1 MLART
6 AVRSLVRA
14 LPLLLLPAT
23 AAAQQRVTLAGDAAI
38 YDLAGQVRLQ
48 AGSGSSVT
56 VDVRTAGEDAGKLKV
71 VSGAAGAWQV
81 LRIVF
86 PDDDIVYPAM
96 GQYGTNN
103 LDVRENGTF
112 GDASFWKEEGGAGGE
127 SLTSAATHRVRIT
140 GDGSGLRAHADLV
153 IEVPAGKR
161 VAVFLG
167 VGRVDAENVDGR
179 LRVST
184 SSGDVAFTGVRGTTN
199 IGTGSGD
206 VRLAQVTGDVSAAT
220 GSGDVTVQGVRG
232 GSVVLRTGSGDVT
245 GSTLVGTRLDVD
257 TGSGDVKV
265 GGVSAPT
272 CILRTGSGDIRVGL
286 TGSPETVRVSTG
298 SGDVTLALPEG
309 MGAKLR
315 ASSGSGDINHSLPV
329 TLVRQREGL
338 LEGTLGDGRGTLEV
352 STGSGDI
359 HLTRG

>member
-1 MLART
+1 MSAII
-6 AVRSLVRA
+6 AVRTIARV
-14 LPLLLLPAT
+14 LPILLLPLT
-23 AAAQQRVTLAGDAAI
+23 AAAQQRLTLAGDAAI

-48 AGSGSSVT
+48 AGSGSSIM

-96 GQYGTNN
+96 GRHSANN

-112 GDASFWKEEGGAGGE
+112 GDASFWQEEGGAGGT
-127 SLTSAATHRVRIT
+127 SLTSAATRRVHIR

-153 IEVPAGKR
+153 IQVPAGHR
-161 VAVFLG
+161 VAVFVG

-184 SSGDVAFTGVRGTTN
+184 SSGDVAFTAVRGTTN

-220 GSGDVTVQGVRG
+220 GSGDVTVQGVHG
-232 GSVVLRTGSGDVT
+232 GSVVLRTGSGDVS

-257 TGSGDVKV
+257 TGSGDVKL

-272 CILRTGSGDIRVGL
+272 CMLRTGSGDIRVGL
-286 TGSPETVRVSTG
+286 TGSPETVQVSTG
-298 SGDVTLALPEG
+298 SGDVELALPAG

-315 ASSGSGDINHSLPV
+315 ASSGSGDIHSSLPV
-329 TLVRQREGL
+329 TLTRRREGL
-338 LEGTLGDGRGTLEV
+338 AEGTLGDGRGTVEV

-359 HLTRG
+359 QLTRG